1 MLEHR
6 GALGRLE
13 VMRARTSSFV
23 CKGDP
28 GSHHCSGRDFWQV
41 GTKKCCFKVQ
51 KPKTWSVPCYAR
63 LCQVSGSG
71 SCVVMVS
78 ARLLRHAPSQP
89 EGHPAVTPHTSGHG
103 ERVCC
108 LGVWV
113 RQHYPNYRLNMALY
127 VIQIET
133 LLQKFGEK
141 LQTIENYSSRWKN
154 RLWKIQEAWI
164 WTWTMPPVI
173 LPQQSAKAPRWD

>member
-13 VMRARTSSFV
+13 VMRAWTPSSA

-28 GSHHCSGRDFWQV
+28 GSHRCSGRDCWQV

-51 KPKTWSVPCYAR
+51 KPQTICAW

-103 ERVCC
+103 EHVCC
-108 LGVWV
+108 LVVWV
-113 RQHYPNYRLNMALY
+113 RQHYPNYRLNMALH

-133 LLQKFGEK
+133 LIRKFDEK
-141 LQTIENYSSRWKN
+141 LQKIENYNSHWKN
-154 RLWKIQEAWI
+154 RLWKIREAWI
-164 WTWTMPPVI
+164 RTWTMPPVI
-173 LPQQSAKAPRWD
+173 LPQQSVKAPRWD